1 MGIRLTKPLAVPE
14 YETARVKLYVAH
26 PATSETVVLPPYTV
40 DMQRVVATMF
50 PARTAKA
57 NSCALL
63 GNDLF
68 ISNSSPDSQC
78 IFKVPDYLVQGG
90 LAAAETFVFTLDGS
104 DYVGMAFDPAG
115 NLYAAEGAP
124 LDNHIFRYTGTG
136 KPYPGPAAAQLNN
149 YATRIDLGNAGVTSY
164 FANLAFDEAGNLWAS
179 DYRNHRLVVF
189 DAAHLGGANT
199 YHVLSN
205 LTAQI
210 PVANTNAALMSDI
223 DHLFSSPEG
232 IAFDGAG
239 NLWVANNN
247 DGAQGVQNQRAS
259 LVQITPALQSA
270 VLASAVGGSPF
281 QPNAGQS
288 GSEYFIYQVP
298 NTHDDAGTRP
308 QFGGLQ
314 IDRAA
319 GRIYVNEEIAGN
331 GRGYDIGTIA
341 AIGTQTGPNDLA
353 IVSTNPGNGG
363 MALVEQELLI
373 LIV

>member
-1 MGIRLTKPLAVPE
+1 MGISLTKPLVVPE

-26 PATSETVVLPPYTV
+26 PVTSETIVLPPYTV
-40 DMQRVVATMF
+40 DVQRVVAGMF

-78 IFKVPDYLVQGG
+78 IFKLPDYLVQGG
-90 LAAAETFVFTLDGS
+90 LAAAETFVFTLDGR

-124 LDNHIFRYTGTG
+124 LDNRIVMYTGTG
-136 KPYPGPAAAQLNN
+136 KPYPGAAAAQLNN

-164 FANLAFDEAGNLWAS
+164 FANLAFDEASNLWAS

-189 DAAHLGGANT
+189 DAANLGGANT

-205 LTAQI
+205 LTALI
-210 PVANTNAALMSDI
+210 PVANTNAALTSNI
-223 DHLFSSPEG
+223 GHLFSSPEG

-247 DGAQGVQNQRAS
+247 DGAQGIQNQRTS

-270 VLASAVGGSPF
+270 VLATAAGPSPF

-298 NTHDDAGTRP
+298 NVHDDAGPRSAIRRLASRP
-308 QFGGLQ
+308 GG
-314 IDRAA
+314 RAHL
-319 GRIYVNEEIAGN
+319 R
-331 GRGYDIGTIA
+331 
-341 AIGTQTGPNDLA
+341 Q
-353 IVSTNPGNGG
+353 
-363 MALVEQELLI
+363 
-373 LIV
+373 